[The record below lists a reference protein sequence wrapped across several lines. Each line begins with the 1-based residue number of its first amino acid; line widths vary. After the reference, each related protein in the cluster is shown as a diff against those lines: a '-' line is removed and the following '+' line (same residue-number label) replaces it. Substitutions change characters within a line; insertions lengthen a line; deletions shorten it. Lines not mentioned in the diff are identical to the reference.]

1 MYNGDGNLRGA
12 GENVEIDQHR
22 MEEIIRC
29 KEDIIYFAENYFNII
44 TIDEGK
50 QLIQLRDY
58 QKKMLKAFIEP
69 TNGARN
75 VVVCSCRQSGKCFFK
90 DSKINIRNKKTGKV
104 EEISILDFYDR
115 VK

>member
-1 MYNGDGNLRGA
+1 MYNGDGQLRNYD
-12 GENVEIDQHR
+12 EKVEIDENKIQ
-22 MEEIIRC
+22 EIIRC
-29 KEDIIYFAENYFNII
+29 KEDILYFAENYFNIV

-75 VVVCSCRQSGKCFFK
+75 VVVCSCRQSGKCVFK
-90 DSKINIRNKKTGKV
+90 DSKIKIRNKKTGKV
-104 EEISILDFYDR
+104 EEISILDFYNR